1 MGRKKFISKTHYDR
15 YQKFKCPLRIG
26 FWHYSPNGCCLFIN
40 DRTQTIHHL
49 YLRENCTLT
58 RDGDTIHNLLHRHQ
72 YSNGRRHRNNNA
84 TNIACDTDVN
94 MNTVNGGGNGGG
106 DDDGDDDD
114 EDYDYDDDD
123 CNTNNRN
130 NRNKF
135 LPILIQPYINNNT
148 FSSLVDQRMLTNMSN
163 ESKYRLLQ
171 HTDEMLQQ
179 SWFVVCDFEIEIDK
193 TVHNFNDSILQHLV
207 LKYIFSPLVFCSS
220 LNAMSIF
227 LQTVTNRFIHQQ
239 MPVLNNIP
247 GDRLLRHLR
256 DNIKF
261 ISQFPAQRMIQFQS
275 SSDFFYMDARD
286 LFDVVKLGNSGY
298 LTNMRSLHL
307 TNEANFLD
315 TWRRILFNFVHE
327 LTNIHDFAS
336 GKVRVTS
343 TCDVAHF
350 IKGNNKSVLPEFRC
364 DTDDLSKCIH
374 LKTRRKEYEMFRL
387 RNNMSQPSAMFGGFS
402 HNTVVGINS
411 CNSSNSNSIY
421 AGQETTNKG
430 KYTIAL
436 SDEGVICRHVLE
448 TLVDEYGEDAV
459 NQELRF
465 NCYFSNAVFEHEN
478 ARIWERMIY
487 ESTGIDKKL
496 SFRDGTALTRE
507 RIACMQELCKERRMN
522 DIHRFCLPR
531 RFLTLLWFKW
541 ASDKLKMNTF
551 TLD

>member
-1 MGRKKFISKTHYDR
+1 
-15 YQKFKCPLRIG
+15 
-26 FWHYSPNGCCLFIN
+26 
-40 DRTQTIHHL
+40 
-49 YLRENCTLT
+49 
-58 RDGDTIHNLLHRHQ
+58 
-72 YSNGRRHRNNNA
+72 
-84 TNIACDTDVN
+84 
-94 MNTVNGGGNGGG
+94 
-106 DDDGDDDD
+106 
-114 EDYDYDDDD
+114 
-123 CNTNNRN
+123 
-130 NRNKF
+130 
-135 LPILIQPYINNNT
+135 
-148 FSSLVDQRMLTNMSN
+148 
-163 ESKYRLLQ
+163 
-171 HTDEMLQQ
+171 
-179 SWFVVCDFEIEIDK
+179 
-193 TVHNFNDSILQHLV
+193 
-207 LKYIFSPLVFCSS
+207 
-220 LNAMSIF
+220 
-227 LQTVTNRFIHQQ
+227 
-239 MPVLNNIP
+239 
-247 GDRLLRHLR
+247 
-256 DNIKF
+256 
-261 ISQFPAQRMIQFQS
+261 MIQFQS

-286 LFDVVKLGNSGY
+286 LFDVVKLGHSGY
-298 LTNMRSLHL
+298 LTNMRSIHL

-336 GKVRVTS
+336 GKVRVIS

-374 LKTRRKEYEMFRL
+374 LKTRRKEYEMFQL
-387 RNNMSQPSAMFGGFS
+387 RNNMSMPSAMFGGFS
-402 HNTVVGINS
+402 NNNTTTT
-411 CNSSNSNSIY
+411 NSSY
-421 AGQETTNKG
+421 MGQETKNKG

-459 NQELRF
+459 NQELHF

-541 ASDKLKMNTF
+541 ASDKLKMNIF